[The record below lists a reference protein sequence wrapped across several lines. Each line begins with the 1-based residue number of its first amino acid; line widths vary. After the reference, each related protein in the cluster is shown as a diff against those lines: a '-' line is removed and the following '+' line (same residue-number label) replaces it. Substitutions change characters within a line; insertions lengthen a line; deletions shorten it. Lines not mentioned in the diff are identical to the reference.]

1 MHRLPLLLTGALL
14 GSFAAFGLVHAQ
26 KAPGSSGSVSLP
38 GADLAEIQQLYSR
51 YSQGTDFG
59 NAEMWI
65 NVFADDGIFQV
76 AGSREWIGREQ
87 ITEYRTRTFAPRQA
101 NYTYRHW
108 NSSWVI
114 TPTGDGRAT
123 GRVYWIGFDP
133 SADPIVISDTGYYE
147 DIYVKTSNGWR
158 IKQRRANPDPSSPDG
173 GKSRPSAPAPAR

>member
-1 MHRLPLLLTGALL
+1 MHRLQLLLTGALF
-14 GSFAAFGLVHAQ
+14 GSLAAYGLAYAQ
-26 KAPGSSGSVSLP
+26 KAPGNSGSGTLT

-65 NVFADDGIFQV
+65 NVFAEDGIFRI
-76 AGSREWIGREQ
+76 ADSGEWIGRER
-87 ITEYRTRTFAPRQA
+87 ITEYRRQSFAPRRA

-114 TPTGDGRAT
+114 TPTSDGRAT
-123 GRVYWIGFDP
+123 GRVYWMGFDP

-147 DIYVKTSNGWR
+147 DVYVKTASGWR
-158 IKQRRANPDPSSPDG
+158 IKQRHAHPDPSSPDG
-173 GKSRPSAPAPAR
+173 GKSRPSAPSPAR